1 MRAVLFLDQVQ
12 AGLGTKHDSMI
23 PLQVEKGGYGTYNM
37 FEKEFKEAGIQVAAT
52 IICGPNFYFGEEAV
66 NQEKIAKLLTKIQAE
81 VLVCGPCYDF
91 HEYSSMSVSLAK
103 YCKEHTE
110 CKVIVALNDKNNEE
124 LIQQNKDNITLYKM
138 PKKGDVGLKD
148 SFKNLAKTIQ
158 ALYKNDAMDSNLI
171 Y

>member
-23 PLQVEKGGYGTYNM
+23 SLQVEKGGYGTYNM

-52 IICGPNFYFGEEAV
+52 IICGPDFYFNDEAV
-66 NQEKIAKLLTKIQAE
+66 NQEKIAKLLAKIQAE
-81 VLVCGPCYDF
+81 VLICGPCYDF
-91 HEYSSMSVSLAK
+91 HEYSAMSVSLAK
-103 YCKEHTE
+103 YCKGHTD
-110 CKVIVALNDKNNEE
+110 CRVIVALNDKSNEE
-124 LIQQNKDNITLYKM
+124 LIQENKEKVTLYKM

-148 SFKNLAKTIQ
+148 SFRNLAKTVQ
-158 ALYKNDAMDSNLI
+158 SLYRNEEIESNLI